1 MRTVT
6 SFHASAVDPHRI
18 GAILADY
25 FELERLR
32 AYRRRFVA
40 RFGALALV
48 LAVLGFGLHWLSAG
62 ASWATVTL
70 CAMAPVW
77 AWVAELRCEWRL
89 GRSLDELPPD
99 ARRTVGPAWPVRKS

>member
-1 MRTVT
+1 MHTVT

-40 RFGALALV
+40 RFSALALV
-48 LAVLGFGLHWLSAG
+48 LPPRAGRLS
-62 ASWATVTL
+62 
-70 CAMAPVW
+70 
-77 AWVAELRCEWRL
+77 
-89 GRSLDELPPD
+89 SL
-99 ARRTVGPAWPVRKS
+99 ARKKVIKSS